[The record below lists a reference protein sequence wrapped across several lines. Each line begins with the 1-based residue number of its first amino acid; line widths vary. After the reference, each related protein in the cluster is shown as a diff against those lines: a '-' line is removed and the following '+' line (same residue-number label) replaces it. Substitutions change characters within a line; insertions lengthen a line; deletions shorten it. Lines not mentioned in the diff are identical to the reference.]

1 MSVKLMMSFDDSLCQ
16 YGEHLTGLRLREPN
30 AAIVLARVTAEGS
43 FRANRG
49 LNRGSDRIAET
60 VYVGLALLRP
70 SRAPAARFPSSG
82 RRCARNRRVF
92 FALRLL
98 PFQLPTGIRAAA
110 WSARARS
117 RFFAEKPSDREAG
130 RPNLPR
136 WKPAKPFS
144 QQ

>member
-60 VYVGLALLRP
+60 VYVGLALRFDHHARQRLGSRVADDDAPGIAEFFLRFAYCLFNC
-70 SRAPAARFPSSG
+70 RQGFE
-82 RRCARNRRVF
+82 RRLGAHAHVHDF
-92 FALRLL
+92 
-98 PFQLPTGIRAAA
+98 
-110 WSARARS
+110 
-117 RFFAEKPSDREAG
+117 
-130 RPNLPR
+130 
-136 WKPAKPFS
+136 
-144 QQ
+144 